1 MSRPALFLDRDGVI
15 NVDHGHVGRRED
27 FDFLPGIFEL
37 VRAANAEG
45 YVVLVVTNQ
54 AGIGRG
60 LYSEGDFR
68 ELTIWMMGEFEARAA
83 RIDCVYY
90 CPFHPRYGTG
100 SFLRESA
107 GRKPAPGMFVRAAAD
122 WQLDLAASIMVGDKP
137 SDMIAAAAA
146 GVTNLFILDP
156 SAAHDGAL
164 PISGLREVLPRV
176 HERSSDHLPAV
187 DPPKERIVCVG

>member
-68 ELTIWMMGEFEARAA
+68 ALTLWMMGEFEARAA
-83 RIDCVYY
+83 RINCVYY
-90 CPFHPRYGTG
+90 CPFHPRHGTG

-107 GRKPAPGMFVRAAAD
+107 GRKPAPGMFLRAAAD
-122 WQLDLAASIMVGDKP
+122 WQLDLTASIMVGDKP
-137 SDMIAAAAA
+137 SDTIAAVAA
-146 GVTNLFILDP
+146 GVQNLFLFNS
-156 SAAHDGAL
+156 SAEHEMAS
-164 PISGLREVLPRV
+164 PISDLREVLPHIR
-176 HERSSDHLPAV
+176 ERCHDDLPAV
-187 DPPKERIVCVG
+187 YPPMARIVCVE